1 MQNRYKNVF
10 VDASVL
16 FDFPYMQ
23 IWTVSSNRSYTR
35 FEPELLISRVRLC
48 TQRAT
53 EQIYHLRKPID
64 MKLDMCDANVQ
75 KHQFSNLPAY

>member
-16 FDFPYMQ
+16 FDLPYMQ
-23 IWTVSSNRSYTR
+23 IWSVSSNRGYTR

-48 TQRAT
+48 TPRAT

-64 MKLDMCDANVQ
+64 TGLDMCDTNVQ
-75 KHQFSNLPAY
+75 KHQFSNPPAY